1 MPGAVAGGSAA
12 QDFPAGRQKAAQ
24 DGNRLVIHIGGF
36 FRAKTAHLAT
46 GQGPAATSAGTA
58 KKDKVD
64 AKRKEKLAAAQEK
77 AKGIQDVT
85 IGITARAGQDGKL
98 FGSVSTADVADA
110 FAKSGVT
117 VDRRWVEIREI
128 IRTTGEFQGA
138 VRLHPQVR
146 ATFKIQVQAA
156 G

>member
-1 MPGAVAGGSAA
+1 MKTKIILQQDIPNLGVAGDVKEVSPGYARNYLIPRRLA
-12 QDFPAGRQKAAQ
+12 VPASERA
-24 DGNRLVIHIGGF
+24 RLIWD
-36 FRAKTAHLAT
+36 
-46 GQGPAATSAGTA
+46 A
-58 KKDKVD
+58 KKDKWTRPE
-64 AKRKEKLAAAQEK
+64 AKLAAAQEK

>member
-1 MPGAVAGGSAA
+1 MKTKIILQQDIPNLGVAGDLKEVSPGYARNYLIPRRLA
-12 QDFPAGRQKAAQ
+12 VPASE
-24 DGNRLVIHIGGF
+24 
-36 FRAKTAHLAT
+36 RARKIWD
-46 GQGPAATSAGTA
+46 A
-58 KKDKVD
+58 KKDLVD
-64 AKRKEKLAAAQEK
+64 AERKEKLAAAQDQ
-77 AKGIQDVT
+77 AKNIQDVA

-110 FAKSGVT
+110 FAKRGVT

-146 ATFKIQVQAA
+146 ATFNIQVQAA

>member
-1 MPGAVAGGSAA
+1 MKTKIILQKDIPNLGVAGDVKEVSPGYARNYLIPRRLA
-12 QDFPAGRQKAAQ
+12 VPASERA
-24 DGNRLVIHIGGF
+24 RL
-36 FRAKTAHLAT
+36 LWD
-46 GQGPAATSAGTA
+46 A
-58 KKDKVD
+58 KKDQVD
-64 AKRKEKLAAAQEK
+64 AERKEKLAAAQEQ

-98 FGSVSTADVADA
+98 FGSVSTAEVADA
-110 FAKSGVT
+110 FAKRGVT
-117 VDRRWVEIREI
+117 VDRRWVEIREV

>member
-1 MPGAVAGGSAA
+1 MISRISTQRRSTVTPLLA
-12 QDFPAGRQKAAQ
+12 KAS
-24 DGNRLVIHIGGF
+24 
-36 FRAKTAHLAT
+36 
-46 GQGPAATSAGTA
+46 ATSA
-58 KKDKVD
+58 VD
-64 AKRKEKLAAAQEK
+64 TEPNNLPSWP
-77 AKGIQDVT
+77 
-85 IGITARAGQDGKL
+85 ARAGQDGKL

>member
-1 MPGAVAGGSAA
+1 MKTKIILQQDIPNLGVAGDVKEVSPGYARNYLIPRRLA
-12 QDFPAGRQKAAQ
+12 VPASERA
-24 DGNRLVIHIGGF
+24 RLIWD
-36 FRAKTAHLAT
+36 
-46 GQGPAATSAGTA
+46 A

-64 AKRKEKLAAAQEK
+64 AERKEKLAAAQEK

-146 ATFKIQVQAA
+146 ATFKIQGQAA

>member
-1 MPGAVAGGSAA
+1 MKTKIILQQDIPNLGVAGDLKEVSPGYARNYLIPRRLA
-12 QDFPAGRQKAAQ
+12 VPASE
-24 DGNRLVIHIGGF
+24 
-36 FRAKTAHLAT
+36 RARKIWD
-46 GQGPAATSAGTA
+46 A
-58 KKDKVD
+58 KKDLVD
-64 AKRKEKLAAAQEK
+64 AERKEKLAAAQDQ
-77 AKGIQDVT
+77 AKNIQDVA

-110 FAKSGVT
+110 FAKRGVT